1 MRLTLGVR
9 IVAGLV
15 SLLPLMNL
23 GSLTDM
29 RMTKEDKEKMLRGFV
44 EDLLRME
51 QLNFKEKSHIFKS
64 DLEPGFWRAPFSW
77 LRRGKKEEESQE
89 WKELGKKIAIFY
101 SDFADRLSRID
112 PEEILRIDL
121 ERDRSLPEG
130 IFKAEIESP
139 RSQRT
144 EDTER

>member
-1 MRLTLGVR
+1 M
-9 IVAGLV
+9 
-15 SLLPLMNL
+15 MKN
-23 GSLTDM
+23 
-29 RMTKEDKEKMLRGFV
+29 KQDKEKMLRGFV

-51 QLNFKEKSHIFKS
+51 QLNFTEKSHIFKS

-89 WKELGKKIAIFY
+89 WKELGKKIAVFY
-101 SDFADRLSRID
+101 ADFADRLSRID

-121 ERDRSLPEG
+121 ERDRSLPED
-130 IFKAEIESP
+130 FLKDKVKSLEDKNP
-139 RSQRT
+139 RSQRI